1 MLPGYLLA
9 LREGL
14 EAALVIGIVFSV
26 LAKINQRQLGR
37 AVWFGIIGGIVVSL
51 ITALILNRIGMEFEG
66 KGEEIFEAT
75 AMLLA
80 ASILTWMVFWMR
92 KRSNELKNQIEL
104 KVKQSVEYK
113 NEQKGKG
120 AIFLLA
126 FLAVVREGI
135 ELALFLLAIRLE
147 TEPLQVTLGVVL
159 GIASAVLIGVVVFTS
174 SKKLSLTRFF
184 QATNFL
190 LALFAAGL
198 VGLGIHELNELGWIP
213 SVIEHVW
220 NLNGFLPDQ
229 STLGQLL
236 KAIVGYKSS
245 PSLTMVIGYF
255 GYFLV
260 LAFIIW
266 LRAKEPKPIIETPLS
281 K

>member
-26 LAKINQRQLGR
+26 LAKIGQKQLGR
-37 AVWFGIIGGIVVSL
+37 VIWFGIFSGIAVSL
-51 ITALILNRIGMEFEG
+51 ITAIILNRIGMEFEG
-66 KGEEIFEAT
+66 QGEQIFEAI

-80 ASILTWMVFWMR
+80 AGILTWMVFWMR
-92 KRSNELKNQIEL
+92 KQSNELKNQIEL

-147 TEPLQVTLGVVL
+147 TKPLEVMMGVVL
-159 GIASAVLIGVVVFTS
+159 GVATAVLIGVVVFTS
-174 SKKLSLTRFF
+174 SKKLSLARFF

-220 NLNGFLPDQ
+220 SLNGLLPDQ

-236 KAIVGYKSS
+236 KAVVGYKSS

-260 LAFIIW
+260 LAVIIW
-266 LRAKEPKPIIETPLS
+266 LRAKEPKPILKTPLS
-281 K
+281 E